1 MGKYDM
7 VEQVAVGEAANQGEP
22 GLRMVYEVMRNRAH
36 RRGTDFKT
44 EALRR
49 KQFTAAARPD
59 LTRFYE
65 SQPEE
70 VRGLASQLY
79 KETQADDYVPRHV
92 SPEGYRPPDHYMTKG
107 LFYSDKQPSWVKQ
120 DKFIVV
126 EEVGDHVL
134 LAKPK

>member
-22 GLRMVYEVMRNRAH
+22 GLRMVYEVMRNRA
-36 RRGTDFKT
+36 RRRETDFKT

-49 KQFTAAARPD
+49 DQFTAAKRPD
-59 LTRFYE
+59 LTKFYE

-70 VRGLASQLY
+70 VRATANRLY
-79 KETQADDYVPRHV
+79 QEVQAEDYVPRHLA
-92 SPEGYRPPDHYMTKG
+92 PEGYRDPDHYMTKE
-107 LFYSDKQPSWVKQ
+107 LYDSDKRPSWVDI

-126 EEVGDHVL
+126 EQVGDHVL